1 MKTYNVAVVGATG
14 LVGSTFL
21 KVLAEYKFPIKNLT
35 LFASERSAGK
45 EVEYDGKLYTVK
57 ALKEGCFEGIEIAL
71 FSAGGSVSEK
81 WAPEAEKSGA
91 VVIDNSSAWRMNPD
105 CALIVPEINVNDF
118 DTARKIVANPNCSTI
133 QSVLPLKPIHDK
145 FGLKRVVYT
154 TYQAVSGSGQK
165 GRDDLQRTLNGEE
178 PKFYPYN
185 ISKTCIPH
193 IDVFT
198 DNGYTK
204 EEIKMVNETR
214 KILHLPNLPVSATC
228 VRVPVANAHA
238 VSVMVELEKPF
249 TLEEV
254 REAFASYPGIE
265 VMDDVKNLIYP
276 VSTVAN
282 GNDTVY
288 VGRIRKDL
296 SCENGLLFYAVSDNI
311 RKGAAANA
319 VQIAKKLIE
328 DDKI

>member
-1 MKTYNVAVVGATG
+1 MKKYNVAVVGATG

-21 KVLAEYKFPIKNLT
+21 KVLKEYDFPIKNLT

-45 EVEYDGKLYTVK
+45 SVTYDGKEYIVQKLE
-57 ALKEGCFEGIEIAL
+57 EGCFDGIEIAL

-91 VVIDNSSAWRMNPD
+91 VVIDNSSAWRMASD
-105 CALIVPEINVNDF
+105 CALIVPEINLNAF
-118 DTARKIVANPNCSTI
+118 DNARKIVANPNCSTI
-133 QSVLPLKPIHDK
+133 QSVLPLKPLNDK
-145 FGLKRVVYT
+145 FGLKRVVYS

-165 GRDDLQRTLNGEE
+165 GKDDLIRTLNGEE

-185 ISKTCIPH
+185 ISQTCIPH

-214 KILHLPNLPVSATC
+214 KILGMPDLKVSATC
-228 VRVPVANAHA
+228 VRVPVLNAHA
-238 VSVMVELEKPF
+238 VSIMVELDKPF
-249 TLEEV
+249 TLDEI
-254 REAFASYPGIE
+254 RDAFASQQGI
-265 VMDDVKNLIYP
+265 VVVDDFKNLKYP
-276 VSTVAN
+276 VSTIAN
-282 GNDTVY
+282 GNDNVY
-288 VGRIRKDL
+288 VGRIRRDL
-296 SCENGLLFYAVSDNI
+296 SCDNGILFYAVSDNI

-319 VQIAKKLIE
+319 VQIAEALIKA
-328 DDKI
+328 DKI

>member
-1 MKTYNVAVVGATG
+1 MKNYKVAVVGATG

-21 KVLAEYKFPIKNLT
+21 KLLWEYKFPIDTLT
-35 LFASERSAGK
+35 VFASERSAGK
-45 EVEYDGKLYTVK
+45 KVAFGDSELTVQKLQ
-57 ALKEGCFEGIEIAL
+57 EGCFEGVEIAL
-71 FSAGGSVSEK
+71 FSAGGKVSEQ

-91 VVIDNSSAWRMNPD
+91 VVIDNSSAWRMVKE
-105 CALIVPEINVNDF
+105 CALIVPEINLDHF

-133 QSVLPLKPIHDK
+133 QSVLPLKPLHDN
-145 FGLKRVVYT
+145 FGLKRVVYS
-154 TYQAVSGSGQK
+154 TYQAVSGSGMK
-165 GRDDLQRTLNGEE
+165 GKNDLANTLKGGAPE
-178 PKFYPYN
+178 FYPYN
-185 ISKTCIPH
+185 ISETCIPQ

-214 KILHLPNLPVSATC
+214 KILGIPNLPVSATC
-228 VRVPVANAHA
+228 VRVPVMNAHA

-254 REAFASYPGIE
+254 RKAFESQDGIKVLDKPE
-265 VMDDVKNLIYP
+265 ESIYP

-282 GNDTVY
+282 GNDLVY
-288 VGRIRKDL
+288 VGRIRRDL
-296 SCENGLLFYAVSDNI
+296 SCENGLLFYCVSDNI

-319 VQIAKKLIE
+319 IQIAKALIKAG
-328 DDKI
+328 KI

>member
-1 MKTYNVAVVGATG
+1 MKKYKVAVVGATG

-21 KVLAEYKFPIKNLT
+21 KLLWEYKFPIETLT

-45 EVEYDGKLYTVK
+45 KVAFGDGELTVQKLE
-57 ALKEGCFEGIEIAL
+57 EGCFDGIEIAL
-71 FSAGGSVSEK
+71 FSAGGKVSEQ

-91 VVIDNSSAWRMNPD
+91 VVIDNSSAWRMVKE
-105 CALIVPEINVNDF
+105 CALIVPEINLDHF

-133 QSVLPLKPIHDK
+133 QSVLPLKPLQDN

-154 TYQAVSGSGQK
+154 TYQAVSGSGMK
-165 GRDDLQRTLNGEE
+165 GKNDLANTLKGNAPE
-178 PKFYPYN
+178 FYPYN
-185 ISKTCIPH
+185 ISETCIPQ

-204 EEIKMVNETR
+204 EELKMVNETR
-214 KILHLPNLPVSATC
+214 KILGTPNLPISATC
-228 VRVPVANAHA
+228 VRVPVMNAHA

-254 REAFASYPGIE
+254 RKAFEAQDGIKVLDKPE
-265 VMDDVKNLIYP
+265 ESIYP

-282 GNDTVY
+282 GNDLVY

-296 SCENGLLFYAVSDNI
+296 SCENGLLFYCVSDNI

-319 VQIAKKLIE
+319 IQIAKALIKAE
-328 DDKI
+328 KI